1 VCLELA
7 PEPLPGSTP
16 PKRVVHNYGHGAAG
30 ITLAFGCA
38 EHAADHV
45 QQAMATLGDTPPAVA
60 VLGTGIAGL
69 TTAWELRKRYPGL
82 PIRIY
87 ASSLD
92 LSTTTSWVAG
102 GQFEPSTVWR
112 EYQSD
117 AGKAGLFDY
126 LRRSRAKIDALTA
139 DHARYGI
146 VPRDYFTLDHDIRAI
161 QEFTPPDVIAPY
173 TRGRLPFPALQA
185 PGRHYETFVLN
196 PMILLPAIQQELQAS
211 GVRFVARHFETR
223 RDLVALEA
231 PILVNCTG
239 YGARTLFDD
248 ERLLG
253 QRGHLLVLD
262 LDAVDGLDY
271 LFGGGCENE
280 VISYLFCRQKDLIV
294 GGTFLV
300 GEDETRLLASDDP
313 VFERVWDNAGRVL
326 GGRPETCRV
335 E

>member
-1 VCLELA
+1 
-7 PEPLPGSTP
+7 
-16 PKRVVHNYGHGAAG
+16 HNYGHGAAG

-45 QQAMATLGDTPPAVA
+45 EQAMAGLGATPPAVA

-69 TTAWELRKRYPGL
+69 TTAWELRKRRPSL

-92 LSTTTSWVAG
+92 LRTTTSWVAG

-112 EYQSD
+112 EYRSD

-146 VPRDYFTLDHDIRAI
+146 TPRDYFTLDHDIRAI
-161 QEFTPPDVIAPY
+161 QEFTPHDVIAPY
-173 TRGRLPFPALQA
+173 TRGRLPFPALAA
-185 PGRHYETFVLN
+185 PGRHYSTWLLN
-196 PMILLPAIQQELQAS
+196 PMLLLPAIQQELQAS
-211 GVRFVARHFETR
+211 GVQFIERHFDSP
-223 RDLVALEA
+223 RDVVALEEN
-231 PILVNCTG
+231 IVVNCTG
-239 YGARTLFDD
+239 YGARALFGDD
-248 ERLLG
+248 RLIG

-262 LDAVDGLDY
+262 LETVDGLDY

-280 VISYLFCRQKDLIV
+280 VISYLFCRQSDLVV

-300 GEDETRLLASDDP
+300 GEDEPRLLDADAP
-313 VFERVWDNAGRVL
+313 AFERIWGNAARVF
-326 GGRPETCRV
+326 GGHPETCLAG
-335 E
+335 